1 MGVAFKMLTVVHTV
15 HLCTGEGTD
24 FVKVGWTDRTKE
36 CHLLYNTFNM
46 TYQFEQNRF
55 GLT

>member
-1 MGVAFKMLTVVHTV
+1 MGVAFKMPTVVHTV
-15 HLCTGEGTD
+15 HLCTGEGMD

-36 CHLLYNTFNM
+36 CHLSYNTFNM